1 MVRLLDLGEAIQ
13 LHCDQVNRYG
23 GQAGIRHTGALRGAV
38 GQRDHGTDLFKTAAG
53 YTLDFATTRP
63 FPDANARAGVL
74 AALVFLDLNGI
85 TIEATDDEIVE
96 LVGQVRARKLAFKPL
111 AEFLRS
117 HSGKPSASSPA
128 PDLDAPAGP
137 SSEPTKERKTSA
149 SEMADAFREAE
160 DDGA

>member
-1 MVRLLDLGEAIQ
+1 MGRLLDLGEAIE

-38 GQRDHGTDLFKTAAG
+38 GQRDHGTDLFQTAAG
-53 YTLDFATTRP
+53 YTLDFAATRP

-85 TIEATDDEIVE
+85 SIEATDDEIVE
-96 LVGQVRARKLAFKPL
+96 LVGQVRVRKLAFKPL
-111 AEFLRS
+111 AAFFRS
-117 HSGKPSASSPA
+117 HAGESSK

-137 SSEPTKERKTSA
+137 SSEPTKKRKTSA
-149 SEMADAFREAE
+149 SDLADAFREAE